1 MKRITLDNI
10 KRSLETMS
18 YQVEIPED
26 VAERARLAVSRMLE
40 VGRQD

>member
-10 KRSLETMS
+10 RASLETMTH
-18 YQVEIPED
+18 QVEIPEEI
-26 VAERARLAVSRMLE
+26 ANRARRAVTRMLE